1 MKRRRYQE
9 YHFTHR
15 GFKFTLVLWRTCLKA
30 GIGSQ
35 QKTEGGF
42 DLNEEDYDLWE
53 YFDTAASKFDN
64 RVITIG
70 TDGQT
75 NVPLGNGVKIQR
87 IPNKKWK
94 WEWDAK
100 AYVETP
106 QIRDYLDSML
116 RLTLEELR
124 NNPPKCNKTELQE
137 FLNKAK
143 KALENT

>member
-1 MKRRRYQE
+1 M
-9 YHFTHR
+9 
-15 GFKFTLVLWRTCLKA
+15 
-30 GIGSQ
+30 
-35 QKTEGGF
+35 
-42 DLNEEDYDLWE
+42 NEEDYDLWE

-64 RVITIG
+64 RLITIG

-116 RLTLEELR
+116 RLTLQELR
-124 NNPPKCNKTELQE
+124 NNPPECSQSELQE
-137 FLNKAK
+137 FLDKANKALK
-143 KALENT
+143 ST

>member
-15 GFKFTLVLWRTCLKA
+15 GFKFTLCLFPIVSNRQK
-30 GIGSQ
+30 GSRE
-35 QKTEGGF
+35 TNHGAF
-42 DLNEEDYDLWE
+42 DLNEEAYDLLE

-64 RVITIG
+64 RLITIG
-70 TDGQT
+70 TAGQT
-75 NVPLGNGVKIQR
+75 NVPLENGVKIKR
-87 IPNKKWK
+87 IPNKK

-116 RLTLEELR
+116 RLTLQELR
-124 NNPPKCNKTELQE
+124 NNPPECSKTELQA
-137 FLNKAK
+137 FLDKANKV
-143 KALENT
+143 LEST